1 VKDFN
6 FEIWRMQS
14 ESDIKG
20 LIAALKD
27 SNPLNRRAAAMAL
40 RTLSATTAIPSVQ
53 DALLLES
60 DPELREIFVTTLESL
75 FAQNKE
81 SHPSGTQTPI
91 GDNRKV
97 VRLIARL
104 SGTHTEQAIRAAQEL
119 GDSREKLTIE
129 ALLMTFNNRK
139 MAARV
144 RLAVAEALLK
154 LQSAPT
160 EITLLAALRSEKW
173 MIRRNAAGV
182 LGQMQADWAVEPL
195 IQTLRDPIEAVRRVA
210 RAALE
215 RIATPEALA
224 AMHAPA
230 IPDEDAPQTTLVYDK
245 PVGTVIVESKPT
257 PVVTPSARPPTPS
270 APVVEAKPPTPVEKP
285 TAQPSENTPPATPV
299 PSRPPI
305 LTDATDGIKAAAI
318 LDEPPPSEED
328 TKPIRPLPD
337 DVS

>member
-1 VKDFN
+1 MKDFN

-14 ESDIKG
+14 QSDIKG
-20 LIAALKD
+20 LVAALKD
-27 SNPLNRRAAAMAL
+27 SNPLNRRAAATAL
-40 RTLSATTAIPSVQ
+40 RTLNVTTAIPGVQ

-60 DPELREIFVTTLESL
+60 DPELREILVTTLESL
-75 FAQNKE
+75 FAQNNE
-81 SHPSGTQTPI
+81 GHAAQT
-91 GDNRKV
+91 GDNRNI

-104 SGTHTEQAIRAAQEL
+104 SGSHTEQAIRAAQEL

-139 MAARV
+139 MAPRV

-173 MIRRNAAGV
+173 MIRRNAAAV
-182 LGQMQADWAVEPL
+182 LGQVQADWAVEPL
-195 IQTLRDPIEAVRRVA
+195 IQTLRDPIEGVRRVA

-224 AMHAPA
+224 AIHAPEVPA
-230 IPDEDAPQTTLVYDK
+230 DDAPQMSPIYDK
-245 PVGTVIVESKPT
+245 PIATIISYPAPVTPPSARTATVTDEKPSEPIEKPAAQPSVNKTPPT
-257 PVVTPSARPPTPS
+257 PVVS
-270 APVVEAKPPTPVEKP
+270 KPPI
-285 TAQPSENTPPATPV
+285 S
-299 PSRPPI
+299 S
-305 LTDATDGIKAAAI
+305 DATEGIKAAAI

>member
-1 VKDFN
+1 MKDFN

-14 ESDIKG
+14 QSDIKG
-20 LIAALKD
+20 LVAALKD
-27 SNPLNRRAAAMAL
+27 PNVLNRRAAAMAL
-40 RTLSATTAIPSVQ
+40 RTLSATAAIPGVQ
-53 DALLLES
+53 DALLQES
-60 DPELREIFVTTLESL
+60 DPELREILVTTLESL
-75 FAQNKE
+75 FALNNE
-81 SHPSGTQTPI
+81 TRPPLTV
-91 GDNRKV
+91 DNRNI

-104 SGTHTEQAIRAAQEL
+104 SGSHTEQAIRAAQEL

-154 LQSAPT
+154 LQSAPA

-173 MIRRNAAGV
+173 MIRRNAAAV
-182 LGQMQADWAVEPL
+182 LGQLQADWAVEPL

-224 AMHAPA
+224 AIHAPEVPA
-230 IPDEDAPQTTLVYDK
+230 DDAPQTSPVYDK
-245 PVGTVIVESKPT
+245 PIATIITHPAPE
-257 PVVTPSARPPTPS
+257 VTPN
-270 APVVEAKPPTPVEKP
+270 KP
-285 TAQPSENTPPATPV
+285 TAIVTDEKPAATIEKSVPPPSENPPPV
-299 PSRPPI
+299 AGNAVPKPTISS
-305 LTDATDGIKAAAI
+305 DAAESIKVAAI

>member
-1 VKDFN
+1 MKDFN
-6 FEIWRMQS
+6 FEIWRLQS
-14 ESDIKG
+14 QSDIKG
-20 LIAALKD
+20 LVAALQD
-27 SNPLNRRAAAMAL
+27 TNLLNRRAAATAL
-40 RTLSATTAIPSVQ
+40 RSLGATTAIPSVQ
-53 DALLLES
+53 DALLQES
-60 DPELREIFVTTLESL
+60 DPELREVLVTTLESL
-75 FAQNKE
+75 FAQNNE
-81 SHPSGTQTPI
+81 NRPAQP
-91 GDNRKV
+91 GDNRNI

-154 LQSAPT
+154 LQSAPA
-160 EITLLAALRSEKW
+160 EITLLAALRNERW
-173 MIRRNAAGV
+173 MIRRNAAAV
-182 LGQMQADWAVEPL
+182 LGQVQADWAVEPL

-224 AMHAPA
+224 AIQAPEVPA
-230 IPDEDAPQTTLVYDK
+230 DDAPQTAPVYDK
-245 PVGTVIVESKPT
+245 PIATIITHPAPEVTTDATVV
-257 PVVTPSARPPTPS
+257 A
-270 APVVEAKPPTPVEKP
+270 VEAKTTEPIAPEVPQSPASPSTAAEAAPKPPV
-285 TAQPSENTPPATPV
+285 S
-299 PSRPPI
+299 
-305 LTDATDGIKAAAI
+305 TDATESIKAAAI

-328 TKPIRPLPD
+328 TKPISPLPD

>member
-6 FEIWRMQS
+6 FEIWRLQS
-14 ESDIKG
+14 QSDIKG
-20 LIAALKD
+20 LVAALKD
-27 SNPLNRRAAAMAL
+27 TNPLNRRTAAMAL
-40 RTLSATTAIPSVQ
+40 RTLSATTAIPGVQ
-53 DALLLES
+53 DALLQES
-60 DPELREIFVTTLESL
+60 DPELREILVTTLETL
-75 FAQNKE
+75 YAHNKE
-81 SHPSGTQTPI
+81 DQATAPSTNGT
-91 GDNRKV
+91 GDNRNI

-104 SGTHTEQAIRAAQEL
+104 SGSHTEQAVRAAQEL

-129 ALLMTFNNRK
+129 ALMLTFNNRK
-139 MAARV
+139 MAPRV

-154 LQSAPT
+154 LQSPSS

-182 LGQMQADWAVEPL
+182 LGQIEADWAVEPL

-215 RIATPEALA
+215 KIGTPEAVA
-224 AMHAPA
+224 AIHAPA
-230 IPDEDAPQTTLVYDK
+230 VPEQAPQNTLVYDK
-245 PVGTVIVESKPT
+245 PVGTVILNPAPLPPMSTVSSPSPTTANKPT
-257 PVVTPSARPPTPS
+257 VPAEKPAASTTDPTPS
-270 APVVEAKPPTPVEKP
+270 ASSTSHSYG
-285 TAQPSENTPPATPV
+285 TNDS
-299 PSRPPI
+299 
-305 LTDATDGIKAAAI
+305 IKAAAI